1 MAENDKKKN
10 KKKSTPE
17 DIVGAEPKDSD
28 FDIELGTD
36 LNLPFATPF
45 RPEQYGLEKR
55 KTSHDDDLK
64 EVLRSDGKEYGPNIH
79 QLVAMRR
86 MDGQARALY
95 RLLALPARAAL
106 KSAKFVA
113 FEDGEEEAEFIENV
127 FRTAPSQ
134 GGMTVTF
141 DRFMS
146 QLLQGMFDGFAAFE
160 KVFWIPDH
168 GPLKGKITL
177 RKLAYRPSDTV
188 TFIVDKNGGYAG
200 FRQRANIA
208 GKTIDVYIEPEYSFY
223 WAANEEERKFYG
235 ISFFQSAFYHYD
247 KKVKIYYTAHLAAQ
261 RAAVGTRVGT
271 VPLNAPV
278 NARREF
284 ARQLSNLSMAQY
296 MALPEGF
303 KVESLREAG
312 QFNYLDLINHHNSQ
326 MSKSILANFFDEEQ
340 GSGDGGGSM
349 VSFGSPGDEMFKL
362 MLRAIMDEIAAQ
374 INHYIIPQ
382 LIDWN
387 FKSGKYPSFT
397 WGKLTDEQR
406 GAISATF
413 DKLAV
418 AGAGNFTPEFMREL
432 EKSVA
437 EDMGLDIDYEA
448 VAQREEEEA
457 LKLVEQENMA
467 LGLNPD
473 GSPIQAMPETEE
485 DILADIDSQLN
496 DLGGS
501 QATAPTEGLPPT
513 EPTKPPA
520 KKPKES

>member
-1 MAENDKKKN
+1 MAENEDDKKK
-10 KKKSTPE
+10 SSPS
-17 DIVGAEPKDSD
+17 DIVGQKPTEENYDV
-28 FDIELGTD
+28 ELGTD

-45 RPEQYGLEKR
+45 NPYQYGLK
-55 KTSHDDDLK
+55 KHTSAKEEELK
-64 EVLRSDGKEYGPNIH
+64 EVLNEDGIDYGPNTR

-95 RLLALPARAAL
+95 RLLSLPIRAAMS
-106 KSAKFVA
+106 SAKFVA
-113 FEDGEEEAEFIENV
+113 EEDGDEEAEFIEKA
-127 FRTAPSQ
+127 FRTSPSQ

-141 DRFMS
+141 ERFMA

-160 KVFWIPDH
+160 KVFWVPDH

-177 RKLAYRPSDTV
+177 RKLAYRPADTV
-188 TFIVDKNGGYAG
+188 TFVVDRNGGYAG

-208 GKTIDVYIEPEYSFY
+208 GKSLDVYIEPEYSFY

-247 KKVKIYYTAHLAAQ
+247 KKVKLYYTAHLAAQ
-261 RAAVGTRVGT
+261 RAAVGTRIGT
-271 VPLNAPV
+271 VPLNAPA

-284 ARQLSNLSMAQY
+284 GRQLANLTMAQY

-303 KVESLREAG
+303 KVESLKEAG

-326 MSKSILANFFDEEQ
+326 MSKSILANFFDEES
-340 GSGDGGGSM
+340 GSGDSGGSV
-349 VSFGSPGDEMFKL
+349 VSFGGPGDDMFLL
-362 MLRAIMDEIAAQ
+362 MLRAIMNEIAAQ

-387 FKSGKYPSFT
+387 FTSGKYPKFT

-406 GAISATF
+406 GAISNTF

-432 EKSVA
+432 EKHVA
-437 EDMGLDIDYEA
+437 EDMGLDVDYDAVEKREKEEA
-448 VAQREEEEA
+448 EALKAQENAALGLAPDGSPGMPTDPDAMLADMDAQLNELGAGGPLPEEEEEA
-457 LKLVEQENMA
+457 
-467 LGLNPD
+467 
-473 GSPIQAMPETEE
+473 
-485 DILADIDSQLN
+485 
-496 DLGGS
+496 
-501 QATAPTEGLPPT
+501 
-513 EPTKPPA
+513 
-520 KKPKES
+520 

>member
-1 MAENDKKKN
+1 MAENTKDTRKDS
-10 KKKSTPE
+10 KSTPE
-17 DIVGAEPKDSD
+17 DIVGEKPTEASYN
-28 FDIELGTD
+28 IELGTD
-36 LNLPFATPF
+36 LNLPFSTPF
-45 RPEQYGLEKR
+45 NPHQYGLEKH
-55 KTSHDDDLK
+55 KTAK
-64 EVLRSDGKEYGPNIH
+64 ERELNEVVGGDGNDYGPSVK

-95 RLLALPARAAL
+95 RLLSLPMRAAL
-106 KSAKFVA
+106 ASATIVA
-113 FEDGEEEAEFIENV
+113 EDDGEEEADFIDKV

-134 GGMTVTF
+134 GGMTVTL

-146 QLLQGMFDGFAAFE
+146 QLLQGLFDGFAAFE
-160 KVFWIPDH
+160 KVFWVPDH

-188 TFIVDKNGGYAG
+188 TFVVDKHGGYAG
-200 FRQRANIA
+200 FRQRANIS

-247 KKVKIYYTAHLAAQ
+247 KKVKLYYTAHLAAQ

-271 VPLNAPV
+271 VPLNAPLQ
-278 NARREF
+278 ARRDF
-284 ARQLSNLSMAQY
+284 STQLANLSMAQF

-312 QFNYLDLINHHNSQ
+312 TFNYLDLINHHNSQ

-349 VSFGSPGDEMFKL
+349 VSFGSPGDEMFML
-362 MLRAIMDEIAAQ
+362 MLRAMMNDIASQ

-387 FKSGKYPSFT
+387 FSSGKYPKFA

-406 GAISATF
+406 GAIASTF

-418 AGAGNFTPEFMREL
+418 TAGGNFTPEFMREL
-432 EKSVA
+432 ERSVA

-448 VAQREEEEA
+448 VAQREAEEA
-457 LKLVEQENMA
+457 LKLEEQENAA

-473 GSPIQAMPETEE
+473 GTPVQAVPETPE
-485 DILADIDSQLN
+485 DMLADIDTQLN
-496 DLGGS
+496 EMSGS
-501 QATAPTEGLPPT
+501 TTPPEG
-513 EPTKPPA
+513 A
-520 KKPKES
+520 